1 MNKVLIGLMLGIGI
15 GILIAPDKGTATRK
29 KIREK
34 LDDVLDKAGETFGD
48 IVEQGRDAYDTG
60 KEKISDILG

>member
-1 MNKVLIGLMLGIGI
+1 MNKVLIGLMVGIGI